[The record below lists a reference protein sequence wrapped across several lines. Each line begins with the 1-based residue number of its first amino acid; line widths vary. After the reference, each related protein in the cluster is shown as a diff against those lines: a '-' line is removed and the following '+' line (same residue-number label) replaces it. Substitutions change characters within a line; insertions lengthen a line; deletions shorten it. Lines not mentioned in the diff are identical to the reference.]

1 MRVLPPNDPGSIL
14 RTALSQEVL
23 HVGTTSGH
31 GHGEWGLAR
40 VIADVHVG
48 AVIEQH
54 DRHFQSAL
62 ADAIVQRRRPVSV
75 ERVHVS
81 PSAQQ
86 FFNDGG
92 FAIIYCVVKRRGVTR
107 TGGCIQQF
115 GIFIEER
122 LQTRQI
128 AALCSL
134 ADIRGGDDL
143 LRR

>member
-1 MRVLPPNDPGSIL
+1 ML
-14 RTALSQEVL
+14 RTELSEEVC
-23 HVGTTSGH
+23 HVVTISGH

-40 VIADVHVG
+40 VIADGYVG

-81 PSAQQ
+81 LSAQQ

-92 FAIIYCVVKRRGVTR
+92 FAIIYCVVKRRSGTR
-107 TGGCIQQF
+107 TGGCPDQYSIM
-115 GIFIEER
+115 
-122 LQTRQI
+122 L
-128 AALCSL
+128 
-134 ADIRGGDDL
+134 
-143 LRR
+143 